1 MSLEHGRRETAAM
14 EELQSGPAGLGHRI
28 DVKPDWLAWLAGP
41 ETEQAGAEQA
51 GGVPAGAD
59 PAKTP
64 PMQSG
69 HTGTEETMNGTPF
82 VKGAGDANSVALNDV
97 AQGNLGDC
105 YFLALL
111 GAIARK
117 RPDFIKGMIE
127 DHKDGTYSVTFQQY
141 QGISGFFGSRTGM
154 KVKVDSKF
162 WTDGKGTPNYAKTG
176 DVGTGGPELWVMI
189 IEKAWAALN
198 GGYENI
204 LGGNTKKDN
213 ARAAVTGKNA
223 DEYIP
228 SDLSAS
234 DLLSKVKAHFTEKD
248 LPVTFGSHVSGN
260 PATETKMQQGGVV
273 MDHEY
278 VLDSISGDTMNLYNP
293 WGGSTP
299 GLSADAEFIRKHFRL
314 MRLINL

>member
-1 MSLEHGRRETAAM
+1 VSVDYERRETAAM
-14 EELQSGPAGLGHRI
+14 EELKSGPAGMSHKVE
-28 DVKPDWLAWLAGP
+28 VKPEWLAWLARA
-41 ETEQAGAEQA
+41 ETQKADAASAGA
-51 GGVPAGAD
+51 VPAGAD
-59 PAKTP
+59 PGKTP

-69 HTGTEETMNGTPF
+69 HTGTEEEIKGEPF
-82 VKGAGDANSVALNDV
+82 VKGAGDAKKVALNDV

-117 RPDFIKGMIE
+117 RPEFIENMIE
-127 DHKDGTYSVTFQQY
+127 DHNDGTYSVTFQQY

-176 DVGTGGPELWVMI
+176 DVGAKGPELWVMI

-223 DEYIP
+223 DEYVP
-228 SDLSAS
+228 SNLTAS
-234 DLLSKVKAHFTEKD
+234 DLLAKVKAHFNEKD

-260 PATETKMQQGGVV
+260 PETETKMQKDGVV

-278 VLDSISGDTMNLYNP
+278 VLDGISGDKLSLYNP

-299 GLSADAEFIRKHFRL
+299 GLSVDAEFIRKHFRL
-314 MRLINL
+314 IRLINI